1 VRKSQETGKTSRSVS
16 DQDAP
21 ARGVPVWVAGICK
34 SFPNGLEQLQVLR
47 DVHLSIT
54 AGETV
59 SITGESGSG
68 KSTLLSLIAG
78 LDAPDE
84 GEIIVGEDRVDQLQE
99 RGLTRYRAL
108 TVGLVFQFHYLLR
121 DFSAV
126 ENVMLP
132 ALMQGWTRDEAR
144 ERARE
149 LLKDVGLADR
159 DGHLPQQLSGGERQR
174 VAAARALIND
184 PTLVLADEPT
194 GNLDDYHSQ
203 RVEDTLFGLVEDY
216 GKTLLVVTH
225 NPALAARAGRTFH
238 LEGGCLV
245 SN

>member
-1 VRKSQETGKTSRSVS
+1 MRKDEETRE
-16 DQDAP
+16 AP
-21 ARGVPVWVAGICK
+21 RGVPVSIAGIRK

-47 DVHLSIT
+47 DVHLLVD

-68 KSTLLSLIAG
+68 KSTLLSLVAG
-78 LDAPDE
+78 LDLPDE
-84 GEIIVGEDRVDQLQE
+84 GEIIVGKDRVDRLQE
-99 RGLTRYRAL
+99 REMTRYRAL

-121 DFSAV
+121 DFSAI

-132 ALMQGWTRDEAR
+132 ALMQGWSREEAR
-144 ERARE
+144 ERAQK
-149 LLKDVGLADR
+149 LLKEVELADR
-159 DGHLPQQLSGGERQR
+159 DEHLPQQLSGGERQR

-203 RVEDTLFGLVEDY
+203 RVEDTLFGLVADH

-225 NPALAARAGRTFH
+225 NPALAARAQRTFH